1 MRGRVFW
8 VKALSP
14 APPHL
19 KAFEKGIM
27 VINLNDNPDRKFFG
41 RLAYE
46 YPFFQ
51 ERCEDRVLL
60 ATATVAV
67 RAGAAT
73 RAAEDKEKGYDNKPD
88 PLVFEDI
95 AKTVIHNKSSVVYCL
110 KRLRSSISYYEGFR
124 FLVTKFNT

>member
-1 MRGRVFW
+1 MGYDKIAGEECFLE
-8 VKALSP
+8 KALSP
-14 APPHL
+14 CTPL
-19 KAFEKGIM
+19 TQKLSREGYIGIF
-27 VINLNDNPDRKFFG
+27 LDLKFFG
-41 RLAYE
+41 T
-46 YPFFQ
+46 PFFQ

-60 ATATVAV
+60 AAATVAV
-67 RAGAAT
+67 RARAVT

>member
-1 MRGRVFW
+1 MADSLASILSRKKG
-8 VKALSP
+8 VKIAS
-14 APPHL
+14 
-19 KAFEKGIM
+19 
-27 VINLNDNPDRKFFG
+27 
-41 RLAYE
+41 LA
-46 YPFFQ
+46 
-51 ERCEDRVLL
+51 
-60 ATATVAV
+60 AATVAV
-67 RAGAAT
+67 RARAVT